1 MADFCVMKNKILMM
15 TICFITSI
23 SYRVAAQTFTL
34 TSNYLSGQFTGKFI
48 ANVFGCTGDN
58 KSPQLAWSAAP
69 AGTKSF
75 AITMYDPDAPT
86 GSGWWHW
93 VVFNIP
99 ANVFELKQGAGNIA
113 AQLMPDAA
121 IQSLTD
127 FGIAGYG
134 GPCPP
139 ENDKPHAYIITVYAL
154 KIADLGIDKTASP
167 ALVGFIINQNILA
180 KASLIVYSKR

>member
-1 MADFCVMKNKILMM
+1 MKKLFVSLFFILGFCRFSV
-15 TICFITSI
+15 
-23 SYRVAAQTFTL
+23 AQTFTL
-34 TSNYLSGQFTGKFI
+34 TSHDLGGQFTGAFI
-48 ANVFGCTGDN
+48 ANTFGCKGDN
-58 KSPQLAWSAAP
+58 KSPQLSWSNIP
-69 AGTKSF
+69 NGTKSF

-99 ANVFELKQGAGNIA
+99 ATVSELKQGAGD
-113 AQLMPDAA
+113 LSKRLLPDAA
-121 IQSLTD
+121 IQSITD
-127 FGIAGYG
+127 FGVSGYG

-154 KIADLGIDKTASP
+154 KIADLSLSKSASP
-167 ALVGFIINQNILA
+167 ALVGFVINQNLVA